1 MTVNTICCADPEHIN
16 QYIERE
22 SSFGPHAPDVV
33 DARDPSV
40 QLAGRKEEGQAC
52 IFTVCA

>member
-22 SSFGPHAPDVV
+22 SSFGLYAPDVV